1 MTDAAPA
8 STAVRRHARP
18 ASTTL
23 PARRSVAA
31 RLSDTASRRPA
42 TAAARFARLRDR
54 VHARLPE
61 PVRRFV
67 PATAV
72 GFAALSSFT
81 YAVDLLVLALLF
93 DVVGTPYPVAVTV
106 GYVTA
111 FTLAF
116 VLNRWLNFQAHGSVG
131 RQSGRYVVTVVANY
145 LLFILLLSST
155 LEALAT
161 NYLVARLVAGAC
173 EAVFMYVMMK
183 LFVFSQPRDA

>member
-1 MTDAAPA
+1 MTDAVPA
-8 STAVRRHARP
+8 STVVPRRTATT
-18 ASTTL
+18 ATSTL
-23 PARRSVAA
+23 PARLPAP
-31 RLSDTASRRPA
+31 TRRRTSPA
-42 TAAARFARLRDR
+42 DRFARLRDR
-54 VHARLPE
+54 VHRRLPGQ
-61 PVRRFV
+61 VRRYV

-93 DVVGTPYPVAVTV
+93 DVAGAPYPVAVSV

-116 VLNRWLNFQAHGSVG
+116 VLNRSLNFQVHGSVG

-155 LEALAT
+155 LEALGMQ
-161 NYLVARLVAGAC
+161 YLLARLLAGAC
-173 EAVFMYVMMK
+173 EAVFMYVMLR
-183 LFVFSQPRDA
+183 LFVFAQHRDA